1 MKRCITTLIS
11 SLLFAFVL
19 QAQNEVTVHINSGNP
34 RFPFPQFLAYEYGNS
49 HHLENLGTK
58 NPEGVVHAEMEQDIR
73 DAYQIFANEW
83 TYTGDQLNGVKYI
96 RGNIGCPY
104 DCREGDGY
112 SLLAAA
118 IMGDKI
124 SFDGLWMRVHDVAR
138 VKQKRYIDGVV
149 LEANYAYGDYA
160 LKDNAN
166 SATDGD
172 VDIALALYIAWKQW
186 GDYMGVNDISGNPIS
201 YKKEMVDVIRGLVAM
216 STRFPTENPQRS
228 NTGEIGFDGYMKN
241 GDTWNEITGWASQ
254 AANYFVE
261 NGISKYPEFGGP
273 QAQHT
278 DYSAPAY
285 FREFHD
291 LLQSLLSEGET
302 NEWEIEQYRRAEASG
317 DWMVG
322 NWVGQNP
329 KNIFMGETATVSG
342 ANVVALDAG
351 NQGGRFRSAWR
362 TALNYTWHG
371 TPTYTWNPTT
381 HKVENGSNDYELK
394 ASKQLSGYMNS
405 PQDWGNIG
413 CTEYGGG
420 PSVSYKGPSTL
431 NWEVMPNG
439 ISPVSTFTLNWVPGT
454 GMPSAINAQDLDLAG
469 LLYRQCNIEWD
480 VKTGGDGYLTSVPV
494 YFHGWFRLLGM
505 LIATGNHLA
514 PSKMVAQPNMKI
526 YRVVEDSVSCAY
538 TGDQITYHLDYR
550 NYGSVD
556 AQNVTI
562 VEHVPDDFIFVSADR
577 GGVYDAA
584 THTVTWN
591 IGMVPGFKTG
601 ALDVTKGRVS
611 YEAKIGPN
619 ASGRYCTTASISCSN
634 GLGWTSNEYP
644 NAVTPTMQRN
654 CVDVIKRSL
663 LIEKIANRE
672 QVNPENNVVYT
683 INFENSSEAGWLD
696 GGRPRVGIAVS
707 NQVSSNQLKLR
718 FRLYNDAI
726 EPYINYG
733 NYRISYYL
741 FDASYKCLN
750 GDAGC
755 ANGWTWASDCYEGRR
770 TSSDNITLSRED
782 VVEGSDEYGRWNQRL
797 MLKFAPLLVTST
809 GHISNYYGM
818 GSRVHRGGAEP
829 LRVFGRLTPNYKEFD
844 ATDDWSYNANIT
856 DADDGLYFPV
866 SPSWQEIDPATGA
879 SIRKDLNEYIPSIC
893 ETPRYTV
900 PNILVEEFDGYTWRR
915 ILGTGPM
922 AGRDA
927 ENVVIVDTLPKGL
940 TFVAFQGNCPLSS
953 SGATWRTYKL
963 ADGRDVV
970 EWKIPMLRI
979 KQKGSIV
986 YSATAKFP
994 SGATCQ
1000 SDDEDIDNLAWI
1012 YADLNSPI
1020 ADTATVTVTCA
1031 KVPEPIVPT
1040 TLSKTASVETVAVG
1054 DEVTFTLKYEQTHG
1068 AIFNETEKNAS
1079 YWTQTAKGTIS
1090 GGKATLAQPNN
1101 GEEAKLTCKA
1111 SKSKNMFAQFDASLT
1126 QYADVFF
1133 FVRDKITLK
1142 LNPQW
1147 DGINVD
1153 CIDNGTSLGSFSI
1166 AYDNSKPYHFALD
1179 ITDNILRLWFSNVS
1193 VDTSVSAQVT
1203 AEVRTLTPGC
1213 FGFYQTGSG
1222 NNSFSNIHV
1231 HTDYA
1236 YNLKIVDDFPSELEF
1251 VSATDG
1257 GTYTN
1262 GKVVWTKEQGMDNPI
1277 PFGTK
1282 YTVSVTARVNECS
1295 EKIINEGHVELLGH
1309 SNDEI
1314 RAQAVVECGAGCPPK
1329 PTVSSP
1335 VTYCQGATATTLTA
1349 TGTALKWYTSETGG
1363 TAQSSITPSTSAAGT
1378 TTYYVSQ
1385 TENDCES
1392 PRAAINVVV
1401 NPKPST
1407 PTVTAPTAVCEGEA
1421 ITLSAPLMQNATYAW
1436 TGPNGFS
1443 STDRQV
1449 TVTSAA
1455 ALADAGEYSVVVT
1468 SQYDCES
1475 DAGTATVTVN
1485 AVPDAPT
1492 VTTPIQYCQNESVS
1506 AEVTATG
1513 TALKWYTSATG
1524 TTEFTSLVPSTA
1536 TVGSVHYYVSQT
1548 VDGCESER
1556 ADLEVQTLAPPE
1568 TPAIT
1573 TNSPVCVGSKIELS
1587 TSADGT
1593 YTWTGPN
1600 NFTST
1605 DQNPEIASAT
1615 TAAAG
1620 EYTLVVK
1627 VGNCTSEAG
1636 TATVVV
1642 NEIPATPSPSNNGPK
1657 CAGEDITLSV
1667 SAVANATYSWTGPDN
1682 YSKTDQN
1689 PTTTAAGEYS
1699 VTVTV
1704 AGCTSEAG
1712 TTTVVVN
1719 AIPDAPTVTTPVQY
1733 CQNET
1738 VSAEVTAEG
1747 DNLSWYTTADG
1758 NVRYT
1763 SLVPT
1768 TATVGSVHYYV
1779 SQTVNGCESPRAD
1792 LEVKTLEPPTT
1803 PVITSNSPVCV
1814 GNTLTLGTESE
1825 GTYTWSGP
1833 NNFTSTDKNPELAS
1847 VTADA
1852 AGEYSLIV
1860 KVGNCTSEAGT
1871 ATIVVNPIPTVSI
1884 DAVANQC
1891 VANPDVTL
1899 NVTTSP
1905 AGGTGSFNGTG
1916 VSGTVFSPA
1925 TAGAGIHEISYTYE
1939 VNGCSKTE
1947 SINITVQEKPE
1958 VSFSLPTT
1966 ACASGDVIA
1975 LTGNQTSGTFTA
1987 TPSLDLTSGFN
1998 PANAT
2003 VGQEYTITYEYG
2015 DGVCTNSTS
2024 NKITVHDPQKP
2035 VGGDAA
2041 EVYTKVSSGN
2051 VPALTATGTN
2061 MIWYSDEALTNQVGT
2076 GESYTPSETIVL
2088 EGGQGRIG
2096 TYTYYVVSTEEGCTS
2111 EATAVHLEILSCM
2124 VQTPKINSA
2133 SVSVCEGET
2142 DPDKRIINVV
2152 TDAYG
2157 MVVRWYNTAREL
2169 KQESSVVWTFDPEL
2183 SEVGSN
2189 VFFVTAY
2196 DEDQQCESPFISVI
2210 YAIRKL
2216 PTVSF
2221 DLPSEVCLNSEEI
2234 DFEPLKSQTNGVVMS
2249 LWGDQGPETSFLPNK
2264 KGKFNFEYS
2273 YTDAHGCTNSIQ
2285 KEIQVNELPDVT
2297 FNDIP
2302 NQCEYSDLVDLSY
2315 YAGPIGGTFSGSGV
2329 TPQNSFFLFNPAA
2342 VEAGS
2347 TSTITYTY
2355 TDGKNCTNS
2364 AQKTIQ
2370 VIARPSVTF
2379 NDVPSL
2385 CVGGE
2390 KHDLSQY
2397 VTPITGTF
2405 SGEYVDGTDFNPTTK
2420 GSHKVSYTV
2429 ESDGCSTT
2437 VEKTIVVNE
2446 LPVLALEM
2454 NAVACVNTGNVTPQ
2468 LSPANGTFT
2477 IDGEVSTTINTD
2489 NLSVGNHT
2497 LEYVYT
2503 DPTTR
2508 CSNSISKPLEIRK
2521 IEKPTVTNKTV
2532 VIGSTDLT
2540 ITAQGNG
2547 GTFEWT
2553 DQNGT
2558 KTTGAS
2564 ISHSDASYAGEWEY
2578 CVTESDGT
2586 CTSEPACMTFSVIWC
2601 PAQAPHVTVS
2611 GAYVNHNWADVL
2623 YTEIC
2628 ESDEVPTFHVTGIED
2643 GATINWYDGSTG
2655 GYITTDSPEAYQN
2668 NALKGKP
2675 GEYSMSV
2682 SQTTTGENGCTSIP
2696 TSVIVKI
2703 HENPQIA
2710 ITNDD
2715 VHFCD
2720 YDDKVQIEVS
2730 SDSDNGTFTYSGDF
2744 VIDNYFYPANA
2755 TTIGTAIPVTIEFVD
2770 SETRCEATTSADFY
2784 VHHANKLSVVSPIT
2798 QLESDYET
2806 VLTATPDGNNKVTWY
2821 DACETKT
2828 KLTTGTSFST
2838 GLVGEV
2844 SEDFGVTQTDQYGCE
2859 SECATIQVNRIK
2871 CPTPAPT
2878 VVVETNTICATDEV
2892 PTFYVSGEVGATFS
2906 WYENGTLISND
2917 AEFTPTS
2924 IQGNAGTHSWT
2935 VTQTTTGTNGC
2946 EGIAAPAT
2954 LKINPSPEIQITLD
2968 DVICMNEGVKTPKS
2982 NLTGTIFKFA
2992 GEVVTQINPEDYMP
3006 GMYDLT
3012 YSYND
3017 PVTGC
3022 HAVEPSTNCYDE
3034 GCLKKTIEIREIPDV
3049 YVNNITQLVTSNE
3062 FKVSIISG
3070 HGGAYTW
3077 TDEHNTLVGIGAT
3090 IEHQYEKEVGSWTY
3104 CVTETDG
3111 TCSSN
3116 PACLTYSII
3125 NCPVPAPTIIDD
3137 NVIACV
3143 NEQRPEL
3150 LAEGDYEIHWY
3161 KENDLSTI
3169 VAVGSSYT
3177 PNDITSA
3184 GTYKYYV
3191 AQSDGTCEGV
3201 PAVATLNM
3209 HTTPLPQI
3217 TGNMPVCEN
3226 EQLVLTA
3233 DGEVL
3238 WYTDETLSHADAI
3251 APVHFVSYAEAGTYS
3266 LYVTRQSEYC
3276 TSNPITL
3283 SIQVN
3288 DIPDEPVIQFENVCN
3303 GNDVIFTAIG
3313 EDIQWYKNGMPTETE
3328 EATTLIEKTIL
3339 PGVTTVEATQTKN
3352 GCTSPKATAT
3362 AEIYAIPNK
3371 PTPNNVTICEYNQI
3385 EPVSVVVQGNAE
3397 VTWYNDEMLSTVI
3410 ATSTTYKPTEKE
3422 TQTFYVTQ
3430 TVNGCESEPVEV
3442 KFKVNAKP
3450 SDVVFKQSRD
3460 IEECEGTRVTII
3472 AESSNTIFWYE
3483 EGDDNPIFTGRFFTI
3498 PTTEVGEY
3506 TYYATQTD
3514 AAGCVSDKTPK
3525 KVTLIAGPTFALIEK
3540 QDTICEYEN
3549 PGRLVVTRQNEN
3561 ETVTWIDPSG
3571 ETIAGETGDTLDIP
3585 VRLSLKPGSYIFKV
3599 RTTVA
3604 SCSFETRK
3612 ETTLKYV
3619 VQPKPEA
3626 PQLTKTA
3633 FCFDGQPVTLSTKAK
3648 NPIWYSENNS
3658 ILSVF
3663 SPEYATIYSSVGEYS
3678 IKMTQNI
3685 NDCTSDTV
3693 SLPFLISALP
3703 LPTITGANKVC
3714 EGANESYVVTK
3725 SDEDNTIKWQVTGDR
3740 VIYELS
3746 SYGSGFVRSIDWMTE
3761 GFDTI
3766 FVYETNK
3773 YGCRGE
3779 NEYPIEVLSAPDAQF
3794 LAESLGQEGVITFTN
3809 TSEPQILNNK
3819 GIEKEYHV
3827 DYYWD
3832 FGRNTDTARVLQNDE
3847 VFEEKYRYGDYCAR
3861 MTAINEFGCATSVT
3875 NPFFVD
3881 VAHALYVPTA
3891 FAPMSASGEIR
3902 VFKPKGFNCST
3913 FKIWI
3918 YDAWN
3923 NLVYYSEGVDDHG
3936 GPVCEWDGKVDGK
3949 MMQCGT
3955 YRYKIEVTFEDHSE
3969 ENLKITQSVKPIWG
3983 NVVLTR

>member
-11 SLLFAFVL
+11 SLLLAFVL

-34 RFPFPQFLAYEYGNS
+34 RFPFPQFLAYEYGTS
-49 HHLENLGTK
+49 HHLENLGTV

-96 RGNIGCPY
+96 RGNLGCPY

-118 IMGDKI
+118 IMGDKT
-124 SFDGLWMRVHDVAR
+124 SFDGLWMCVHDKSR
-138 VKQKRYIDGVV
+138 VKQYRYIDG
-149 LEANYAYGDYA
+149 AMFQPDYAYGDFSI
-160 LKDNAN
+160 KDNQDA
-166 SATDGD
+166 ATDGD
-172 VDIALALYIAWKQW
+172 VDIALALYVAWMQW
-186 GDYMGVNDISGNPIS
+186 GDYMGINDARGNPIS
-201 YKKEMVDVIRGLVAM
+201 YKKELMDVLKGFIHLQ
-216 STRFPTENPQRS
+216 TRFPNDGEPRRYLS
-228 NTGEIGFDGYMKN
+228 GEIGLDGYLKN
-241 GDTWNEITGWASQ
+241 GNTWSEAT
-254 AANYFVE
+254 NYVTQ
-261 NGISKYPEFGGP
+261 NPMTVDGVSMRPEFAGP
-273 QAQHT
+273 CNVHT
-278 DYSAPAY
+278 DYLAPAY
-285 FREFHD
+285 FHEFYE
-291 LLQSLLSEGET
+291 LLEKENPNDVSEFEK
-302 NEWEIEQYRRAEASG
+302 NQFKRCAASC

-322 NWVGQNP
+322 NWISQNA
-329 KNIFMGETATVSG
+329 KNIFVGEEATVNGTSIT
-342 ANVVALDAG
+342 LHAG
-351 NQGGRFRSAWR
+351 NQGGRFRSVWR
-362 TALNYTWHG
+362 TALNYVWHG
-371 TPTYTWNPTT
+371 NPTYTWNPST
-381 HKVENGSNDYELK
+381 HTVSETSNTYEHDG
-394 ASKQLSGYMNS
+394 AVRYSNFMND
-405 PQDWGNIG
+405 PQGWDNAN
-413 CTEYGGG
+413 CTKFGGG
-420 PSVSYKGPSTL
+420 PKVTYKGPGTL
-431 NWEVMPNG
+431 HWDIEPDGGFPSSEFIFNWIAG
-439 ISPVSTFTLNWVPGT
+439 CGT
-454 GMPSAINAQDLDLAG
+454 MSAISAEDLELLG
-469 LLYRQCNIEWD
+469 VLYRTCNIEWD
-480 VKTGGDGYLTSVPV
+480 ITTGGDGYLTSVPH

-505 LIATGNHLA
+505 LTATGNHIA
-514 PSKMVAQPNMKI
+514 PGKMIAQPNMKI
-526 YRVVEDSVSCAY
+526 YRAIQDSLSFAY
-538 TGDQITYHLDYR
+538 TGDSFTYLLDYR

-556 AQNVTI
+556 AENVQI
-562 VEHVPDDFIFVSADR
+562 VEHVPDDFIFVSAER

-591 IGMVPGFKTG
+591 IGTVPGFKTG
-601 ALDVTKGRVS
+601 SLDVTKGQVRYTV
-611 YEAKIGPN
+611 KVGPK
-619 ASGRYCTTASISCSN
+619 AAGRYCTTAEISCSN

-644 NAVTPTMQRN
+644 NYVTATMQRN
-654 CVDVIKRSL
+654 CVDVIMRSL
-663 LIEKIANRE
+663 IIEKEANLE
-672 QVNPENNVVYT
+672 ETNPNGLVTYT
-683 INFENSSEAGWLD
+683 INFENSSKAGWLD
-696 GGRPRVGIAVS
+696 GGRPRVNIAFS
-707 NQVSSNQLKLR
+707 NTLDGSQNWLR

-741 FDASYKCLN
+741 YDASLKCLS
-750 GDAGC
+750 GEPGCSAG
-755 ANGWTWASDCYEGRR
+755 WAWYTAVYEGKR
-770 TSSDNITLSRED
+770 TSSDKVSVSHET
-782 VVEGSDEYGRWNQRL
+782 VVEGSDDFGKWNQR
-797 MLKFAPLLVTST
+797 MIIQFAPLLVTIT
-809 GHISNYYGM
+809 GHLSNYYGM
-818 GSRVHRGGAEP
+818 GSRIHRGGTEP
-829 LRVFGRLTPNYKEFD
+829 LRLFGYLYPSDWSTPNYR
-844 ATDDWSYNANIT
+844 DDWSWNSNAT
-856 DADDGLYFPV
+856 GAEDGAYFPV
-866 SPSWQEIDPATGA
+866 TPSWQRIDKVTGK
-879 SIRKDLNEYIPSIC
+879 SIETPVNEYIPSVCDVPPHTI
-893 ETPRYTV
+893 
-900 PNILVEEFDGYTWRR
+900 PNILVEEYDGYVWRR

-922 AGRDA
+922 AGRDMY
-927 ENVVIVDTLPKGL
+927 NVVVRDTLPKGL
-940 TFVAFQGNCPLSS
+940 TFVEFKSSCPLASF
-953 SGATWRTYKL
+953 GATMTTTRTS
-963 ADGRDVV
+963 DGRDVIV
-970 EWKIPMLRI
+970 WSIPTMQI
-979 KQKGSIV
+979 KQKGTIKYTAV
-986 YSATAKFP
+986 AKFP
-994 SGATCQ
+994 SGKSCETA
-1000 SDDEDIDNLAWI
+1000 DEVIDNVAWI
-1012 YADLNSPI
+1012 YADMNSPVG
-1020 ADTATVTVTCA
+1020 DTASITVTCA

-1040 TLSKTASVETVAVG
+1040 TLKKTPNVETVAVG
-1054 DEVTFTLKYEQTHG
+1054 DEVTYTLEYEQTHG
-1068 AIFNETEKNAS
+1068 YVTDNAAQSASNWTVSNGSVSNGTATVNANVTSDLRFNLSNSKNI
-1079 YWTQTAKGTIS
+1079 YVEMDCN
-1090 GGKATLAQPNN
+1090 LAQYASVYAYVRNNVQLYMKVDNGLLLNCYNN
-1101 GEEAKLTCKA
+1101 GSQMLQNDAKILGITGTFHIAIEA
-1111 SKSKNMFAQFDASLT
+1111 
-1126 QYADVFF
+1126 
-1133 FVRDKITLK
+1133 R
-1142 LNPQW
+1142 
-1147 DGINVD
+1147 
-1153 CIDNGTSLGSFSI
+1153 
-1166 AYDNSKPYHFALD
+1166 DNSLLVWVGS
-1179 ITDNILRLWFSNVS
+1179 TS
-1193 VDTSVSAQVT
+1193 VDTSASPTQT
-1203 AEVRTLTPGC
+1203 FNNISTSQGY
-1213 FGFYQTGSG
+1213 FGLLNKNDWGSH
-1222 NNSFSNIHV
+1222 SFSKIHV
-1231 HTDYA
+1231 HTDNA
-1236 YNLKIVDDFPSELEF
+1236 YNLSIVDDLPSDLTY
-1251 VSATDG
+1251 VSSSNSGVQSGD
-1257 GTYTN
+1257 
-1262 GKVVWTKEQGMDNPI
+1262 KVTWTFEQGTNNPI
-1277 PFGTK
+1277 PYGKK
-1282 YTVSVTARVNECS
+1282 YTVTVTARVNSCNQ
-1295 EKIINEGHVELLGH
+1295 KIINEAHVNLLGH
-1309 SNDEI
+1309 AENEI
-1314 RAQAVVECGAGCPPK
+1314 RAQAIVECGAGCPPK
-1329 PTVSSP
+1329 PTVTSP
-1335 VTYCQGATATTLTA
+1335 VTYCQGATATALTA

-1363 TAQSSITPSTSAAGT
+1363 TAQTSITPSTSAAGT

-1407 PTVTAPTAVCEGEA
+1407 PIVTAPTAVCVGEE

-1506 AEVTATG
+1506 DEVTATG

-1524 TTEFTSLVPSTA
+1524 TTEFTNLVPSTA

-1556 ADLEVQTLAPPE
+1556 ADLEVQTLEPPT
-1568 TPAIT
+1568 TPVIT
-1573 TNSPVCVGSKIELS
+1573 TNSPVCAGDKITLGTDAE
-1587 TSADGT
+1587 GT
-1593 YTWTGPN
+1593 YAWTGPN

-1605 DQNPEIASAT
+1605 DKNPEIASSV
-1615 TAAAG
+1615 AASAG
-1620 EYTLVVK
+1620 EYSLIVT
-1627 VGNCTSEAG
+1627 VGNCSSEAG

-1657 CAGEDITLSV
+1657 CEGEDITLSV

-1682 YSKTDQN
+1682 YAKTDQN

-1833 NNFTSTDKNPELAS
+1833 NNFTSTDKNPEIAS

-1860 KVGNCTSEAGT
+1860 KVGNCTSEAGK

-1891 VANPDVTL
+1891 VDNQNVTL

-1905 AGGTGSFNGTG
+1905 AGGTGSFSGTG

-1958 VSFSLPTT
+1958 VSFTLPTT

-1975 LTGNQTSGTFTA
+1975 LTGNQTGGTFTA
-1987 TPSLDLTSGFN
+1987 TPNLDLTSGFN

-2003 VGQEYTITYEYG
+2003 VGQEYTITYEYN

-2035 VGGDAA
+2035 VGSDAA
-2041 EVYTKVSSGN
+2041 EVYTKVSAGHI
-2051 VPALTATGTN
+2051 PTLTATGTN
-2061 MIWYSDEALTNQVGT
+2061 MIWYSDEALTNQVET
-2076 GESYTPSETIVL
+2076 GESYTPSEAVVL
-2088 EGGQGRIG
+2088 EDGQGKIG
-2096 TYTYYVVSTEEGCTS
+2096 TYTYYVVSTDAGCTS

-2124 VQTPKINSA
+2124 VTTPTISSA
-2133 SVSVCEGET
+2133 AVNVCEGET
-2142 DPDKRIINVV
+2142 DNNKRIINVV
-2152 TDAYG
+2152 TEANG
-2157 MVVRWYNTAREL
+2157 KVRWYNSAREL
-2169 KQESSVVWTFDPEL
+2169 QQESATEWTFDPQL
-2183 SEVGSN
+2183 TEVGN
-2189 VFFVTAY
+2189 TVFFVTAF
-2196 DEDQQCESPFISVI
+2196 DEDQNCESPFVSVI
-2210 YAIRKL
+2210 YSIRKL

-2221 DLPSEVCLNSEEI
+2221 DLPAEVCLNSEEI
-2234 DFEPLKSQTNGVVMS
+2234 DFEPLKSQTDGVVMS
-2249 LWGDQGPETSFLPNK
+2249 LWGDQGPETSFLPDRSGTYK
-2264 KGKFNFEYS
+2264 FEYS
-2273 YTDAHGCTNSIQ
+2273 YTDARGCTNSIQ
-2285 KEIQVNELPDVT
+2285 KEIQVNELPEVT

-2302 NQCEYSDLVDLSY
+2302 DQCEYNDPVDLSY

-2329 TPQNSFFLFNPAA
+2329 TTQNSFFLFNPAA
-2342 VEAGS
+2342 ITAGTS
-2347 TSTITYTY
+2347 STITYTY

-2364 AQKTIQ
+2364 ATYDIKVNAKPEIHFLEISESCVGSPQFDLTQ
-2370 VIARPSVTF
+2370 YVQETTGSFSGDHVSGTNFNPEAVGDFNVTYTVTENGCENSVTKVATVHK
-2379 NDVPSL
+2379 NPV
-2385 CVGGE
+2385 
-2390 KHDLSQY
+2390 
-2397 VTPITGTF
+2397 VTIMT
-2405 SGEYVDGTDFNPTTK
+2405 NP
-2420 GSHKVSYTV
+2420 V
-2429 ESDGCSTT
+2429 E
-2437 VEKTIVVNE
+2437 
-2446 LPVLALEM
+2446 
-2454 NAVACVNTGNVTPQ
+2454 CVNTGEKTPV
-2468 LSPANGTFT
+2468 LSPVGGTLF
-2477 IDGEVSTTINTD
+2477 IDNIPKEATTINTD
-2489 NLSVGNHT
+2489 TLSIGNHT
-2497 LEYVYT
+2497 LFYAYFDEHNCPGQATETIEV
-2503 DPTTR
+2503 
-2508 CSNSISKPLEIRK
+2508 RK
-2521 IEKPTVTNKTV
+2521 IEKPIVANKTV

-2540 ITAQGNG
+2540 ITAIGNG
-2547 GTFEWT
+2547 GTLEWT

-2558 KTTGAS
+2558 KTAGAS
-2564 ISHSDASYAGEWEY
+2564 ISHSDASSAGEWNY
-2578 CVTESDGT
+2578 CVTENDGT
-2586 CTSEPACMTFSVIWC
+2586 CTSEPACMTFTVIWC
-2601 PAQAPHVTVS
+2601 PAQAPQVTVT

-2628 ESDEVPTFHVTGIED
+2628 ASDEVPTFHVNGIEE
-2643 GATINWYDGSTG
+2643 GATINWYDGYTG
-2655 GYITTDSPEAYQN
+2655 SYVSPATPQAYQN
-2668 NALKGKP
+2668 NAIKGKP
-2675 GEYSMSV
+2675 GTYSMSV

-2696 TSVIVKI
+2696 TSVIVEI
-2703 HENPQIA
+2703 HDNPQIS

-2744 VIDNYFYPANA
+2744 VVDNYFYPANA

-2770 SETRCEATTSADFY
+2770 SETRCEATASADFY
-2784 VHHANKLSVVSPIT
+2784 VHHADKLPVTSPIT

-2806 VLTATPDGNNKVTWY
+2806 VLTATPDGNNTVTWY

-2828 KLTTGTSFST
+2828 KLMTGTSFST

-2946 EGIAAPAT
+2946 EGVAAPVT

-2968 DVICMNEGVKTPKS
+2968 DVICMNEGIKTPKS
-2982 NLTGTIFKFA
+2982 NLTGTIFQFA
-2992 GEVVTQINPEDYMP
+2992 DEVITQINPEDYLA
-3006 GMYDLT
+3006 GTYDLI

-3017 PVTGC
+3017 PITGC
-3022 HAVEPSTNCYDE
+3022 HAVEPSANCYDE
-3034 GCLKKTIEIREIPDV
+3034 SCLKKTIEIREIPDV

-3077 TDEHNTLVGIGAT
+3077 TDEHNTLIGIGAT
-3090 IEHQYEKEVGSWTY
+3090 IDHQYEKEVGSWTY
-3104 CVTETDG
+3104 CVTENDG

-3125 NCPVPAPTIIDD
+3125 NCPVPAPTIIVD
-3137 NVIACV
+3137 NLNGCT
-3143 NEQRPEL
+3143 NENAPEF

-3169 VAVGSSYT
+3169 VAVGGSYT

-3209 HTTPLPQI
+3209 YTTPLPNI

-3238 WYTDETLSHADAI
+3238 WYTDETLKHADAI
-3251 APVHFVSYAEAGTYS
+3251 APVHFVSYAEAGNYN

-3276 TSNPITL
+3276 TSNPVTI
-3283 SIQVN
+3283 SIQIKE
-3288 DIPDEPVIQFENVCN
+3288 IPDEPTIQVENVCN
-3303 GNDVIFTAIG
+3303 GNDVIFNAIG
-3313 EDIQWYKNGMPTETE
+3313 EDIQWYKNGILTETE
-3328 EATTLIEKTIL
+3328 NANTLIEKTIL
-3339 PGVTTVEATQTKN
+3339 PGEITVEATQTKD
-3352 GCTSPKATAT
+3352 GCVSPRANAT

-3371 PTPNNVTICEYNQI
+3371 PTANNVTICEYNEI
-3385 EPVSVVVQGNAE
+3385 EPVSVNVQANAE
-3397 VTWYNDEMLSTVI
+3397 ATWYSDESLSAI
-3410 ATSTTYKPTEKE
+3410 LSSNNTSYKPNNKE
-3422 TQTFYVTQ
+3422 TTTFFVTQ
-3430 TVNGCESEPVEV
+3430 TINGCESEPVAV
-3442 KFKVNAKP
+3442 KFKVNEKP
-3450 SDVVFKQSRD
+3450 GDVVFKQTRD
-3460 IEECEGTRVTII
+3460 IEECEGTRVSII
-3472 AESSNTIFWYE
+3472 AESSNIIFWYE
-3483 EGDDNPIFTGRFFTI
+3483 AGDDNPIFTGKTFTI

-3514 AAGCVSDKTPK
+3514 AAGCVSDMTPK
-3525 KVTLIAGPTFALIEK
+3525 KVTLVAGPTFALIEK

-3549 PGRLVVTRQNEN
+3549 PGRLIVTRQNEN
-3561 ETVTWIDPSG
+3561 EIITWITPSG

-3585 VRLSLKPGSYIFKV
+3585 ASLKLKPGTHTFKA

-3604 SCSFETRK
+3604 TCNIETRK
-3612 ETTLKYV
+3612 ETALKYV
-3619 VQPKPEA
+3619 IHPKPA
-3626 PQLTKTA
+3626 DPKLTKTA
-3633 FCFDGQPVTLSTKAK
+3633 FCFDGQPVTLSTNAQQ
-3648 NPIWYSENNS
+3648 PIWYTEDNS
-3658 ILSVF
+3658 ILSVY
-3663 SPEYATIYSSVGEYS
+3663 SPEYATIYSAVGDYSV
-3678 IKMTQNI
+3678 KMTQTI
-3685 NDCTSDTV
+3685 NECTSDTV
-3693 SLPFLISALP
+3693 TLPFLISALP
-3703 LPTITGANKVC
+3703 TPKITGANKVC

-3725 SDEDNTIKWQVTGDR
+3725 SNEGNTAKWFVTGNR

-3746 SYGSGFVRSIDWMTE
+3746 SYSSGFVRSIDWTTE

-3773 YGCRGE
+3773 YGCQGE
-3779 NEYPIEVLSAPDAQF
+3779 NEYPIEVLSVPDAQF

-3809 TSEPQILNNK
+3809 TSEPQILANK
-3819 GIEKEYHV
+3819 GVEKEYHV

-3832 FGRNTDTARVLQNDE
+3832 FGRNTDTATVLQNAE
-3847 VFEEKYRYGDYCAR
+3847 VFEEKYRYGDYMAR
-3861 MTAINEFGCATSVT
+3861 MTAINEFGCANSVT

-3881 VAHALYVPTA
+3881 VAHGLYIPNA
-3891 FAPMSASGEIR
+3891 FAPMSVSGEIR

-3936 GPVCEWDGKVDGK
+3936 GPICEWDGKVNGK

-3969 ENLKITQSVKPIWG
+3969 DNMKITQSVKPIWG
-3983 NVVLTR
+3983 NVILTR

>member
-11 SLLFAFVL
+11 SLLLAFVL

-34 RFPFPQFLAYEYGNS
+34 RFPFPQFLAYEYGTS
-49 HHLENLGTK
+49 HHLENLGTV

-96 RGNIGCPY
+96 RGNLGCPY

-118 IMGDKI
+118 IMGDKT
-124 SFDGLWMRVHDVAR
+124 SFDGLWMCVHDKSR
-138 VKQKRYIDGVV
+138 VKQYRYIDG
-149 LEANYAYGDYA
+149 AMFQPNYAYGDYSI
-160 LKDNAN
+160 KDNQDA
-166 SATDGD
+166 ATDGD
-172 VDIALALYIAWKQW
+172 VDIALALYVAWMQW
-186 GDYMGVNDISGNPIS
+186 GDYMGINDARGNPIS
-201 YKKEMVDVIRGLVAM
+201 YKKELMDVLKGFIHLQ
-216 STRFPTENPQRS
+216 TRFPNDGEPRRYLS
-228 NTGEIGFDGYMKN
+228 GEIGLDGYLKN
-241 GDTWNEITGWASQ
+241 GNTWAEATNYVSQ
-254 AANYFVE
+254 NPMTVD
-261 NGISKYPEFGGP
+261 GVRMTPEFAGP
-273 QAQHT
+273 CNVHT
-278 DYSAPAY
+278 DYLAPAY
-285 FREFHD
+285 FHEFYE
-291 LLQSLLSEGET
+291 LLEKENPSDVSEFEK
-302 NEWEIEQYRRAEASG
+302 NQFKRCAASC

-322 NWVGQNP
+322 NWISQNA
-329 KNIFMGETATVSG
+329 KNIFVGEEATVNGTS
-342 ANVVALDAG
+342 VTMHAG
-351 NQGGRFRSAWR
+351 NQGGRFRSVWR
-362 TALNYTWHG
+362 TALNYVWHG
-371 TPTYTWNPTT
+371 NPTYTWNPST
-381 HKVENGSNDYELK
+381 HTVSETSNTYEHDG
-394 ASKQLSGYMNS
+394 AVRYSNFMND
-405 PQDWGNIG
+405 PQGWDHAN
-413 CTEYGGG
+413 CTKFGGG
-420 PSVSYKGPSTL
+420 PKVTYKGPATL
-431 NWEVMPNG
+431 HWDIEPDGSFPSSEFIFNWIAG
-439 ISPVSTFTLNWVPGT
+439 CGT
-454 GMPSAINAQDLDLAG
+454 MSAISAEDLELLG
-469 LLYRQCNIEWD
+469 VLYRTCNIEWD
-480 VKTGGDGYLTSVPV
+480 ITTGGDGYLSSVPH

-505 LIATGNHLA
+505 LTATGNHIA
-514 PSKMVAQPNMKI
+514 PAKMIAQPNMKI
-526 YRVVEDSVSCAY
+526 YRALKDSLSFAY
-538 TGDQITYHLDYR
+538 TGDTFTYLLDYR

-562 VEHVPDDFIFVSADR
+562 VEHVPDDFIFVSAER

-591 IGMVPGFKTG
+591 IGTVPGFKTG
-601 ALDVTKGRVS
+601 SLDVTKGQVS
-611 YEAKIGPN
+611 YVAKVGPK
-619 ASGRYCTTASISCSN
+619 AFGRYCTTAEISCSN

-644 NAVTPTMQRN
+644 NYVTATMQRN

-663 LIEKIANRE
+663 IIDKEANLE
-672 QVNPENNVVYT
+672 ETNPNQLVTYT

-696 GGRPRVGIAVS
+696 GGRPRVNIAFS
-707 NQVSSNQLKLR
+707 NGGLATQQEWLR

-733 NYRISYYL
+733 NYRVSYYMY
-741 FDASYKCLN
+741 DAARKSL
-750 GDAGC
+750 GDP
-755 ANGWTWASDCYEGRR
+755 GWGWYTAIYEGKR
-770 TSSDNITLSRED
+770 SSADAISVSHET
-782 VVEGSDEYGRWNQRL
+782 VVEGEDAYGKWNQRMIL
-797 MLKFAPLLVTST
+797 QFAPLLVTTT
-809 GHISNYYGM
+809 GHLSNYYGM
-818 GSRVHRGGAEP
+818 GSRIHRGGTEP
-829 LRVFGRLTPNYKEFD
+829 LRVAGYIHPNPWVNTDFS
-844 ATDDWSYNANIT
+844 DDWSW
-856 DADDGLYFPV
+856 DAAAEGAEDGAYYPV
-866 SPSWQEIDPATGA
+866 TPSWQRINQTTGQ
-879 SIRKDLNEYIPSIC
+879 SIETPVNEYIPSVC
-893 ETPRYTV
+893 DVPTHTV
-900 PNILVEEFDGYTWRR
+900 SNILVEEYDGYVWRR

-922 AGRDA
+922 AGRDMY
-927 ENVVIVDTLPKGL
+927 NVVVRDTLPKGL
-940 TFVAFQGNCPLSS
+940 TFVEFKNSCPLESF
-953 SGATWRTYKL
+953 GATMTTSRTS
-963 ADGRDVV
+963 DGRDIII
-970 EWKIPMLRI
+970 WRIPTMQI
-979 KQKGSIV
+979 KQKGTIK
-986 YSATAKFP
+986 YTALANFP
-994 SGATCQ
+994 SGRSCET
-1000 SDDEDIDNLAWI
+1000 SDEVIDNVAWI
-1012 YADLNSPI
+1012 YADMNSPVG
-1020 ADTATVTVTCA
+1020 DTASITVTCA

-1040 TLSKTASVETVAVG
+1040 TLTKTPSVDIVSVG
-1054 DEVTFTLKYEQTHG
+1054 DEITYTLEYEQTHG
-1068 AIFNETEKNAS
+1068 FVTNNAGQNAS
-1079 YWTQTAKGTIS
+1079 DWTVS
-1090 GGKATLAQPNN
+1090 GGSVSN
-1101 GEEAKLTCKA
+1101 GTVSVNANSNSNVKYNY
-1111 SKSKNMFAQFDASLT
+1111 SYSKNIFVEADCQFAQYAETYWYFRDNVRLYLKVDYGVLKVECYNGNTRIKAADLVASSGNLHLAV
-1126 QYADVFF
+1126 QV
-1133 FVRDKITLK
+1133 
-1142 LNPQW
+1142 Q
-1147 DGINVD
+1147 
-1153 CIDNGTSLGSFSI
+1153 GS
-1166 AYDNSKPYHFALD
+1166 
-1179 ITDNILRLWFSNVS
+1179 ILRMWASETAS
-1193 VDTSVSAQVT
+1193 VDTSETAAFT
-1203 AEVRTLTPGC
+1203 AENISTTAGY
-1213 FGFYQTGSG
+1213 FGFINNAHG
-1222 NNSFSNIHV
+1222 NHKYSKIHV
-1231 HTDYA
+1231 HTDNA
-1236 YNLKIVDDFPSELEF
+1236 YNLSIVDELPSDLTY
-1251 VSATDG
+1251 VSSSNSGVKSGDNVT
-1257 GTYTN
+1257 
-1262 GKVVWTKEQGMDNPI
+1262 WTFEQGINNPI
-1277 PFGTK
+1277 PFGKK
-1282 YTVSVTARVNECS
+1282 YTVTVKATVNACNQ
-1295 EKIINEGHVELLGH
+1295 KIINTAHVNLLGH
-1309 SNDEI
+1309 DENEI
-1314 RAQAVVECGAGCPPK
+1314 RAQATVECGAGCPPK

-1335 VTYCQGATATTLTA
+1335 VTYCQGATATALTA

-1363 TAQSSITPSTSAAGT
+1363 TAQNSITPSTSAAGT

-1421 ITLSAPLMQNATYAW
+1421 ITLSAPLMQNATYKW
-1436 TGPNGFS
+1436 TGPNSFT
-1443 STDRQV
+1443 STDREV
-1449 TVTSAA
+1449 TVTSSATTSH
-1455 ALADAGEYSVVVT
+1455 AGEYSVVVT
-1468 SQYDCES
+1468 SQYSCES
-1475 DAGTATVTVN
+1475 DAGTATIAVN

-1492 VTTPIQYCQNESVS
+1492 VTSPIQYCKGETVS
-1506 AEVTATG
+1506 DEVTATG
-1513 TALKWYTSATG
+1513 TSLKWYTSATG
-1524 TTEFTSLVPSTA
+1524 TTEFSSLVPSTS
-1536 TVGSVHYYVSQT
+1536 TVGSVHYYVSQS

-1689 PTTTAAGEYS
+1689 PTTTVAGEYS

-1758 NVRYT
+1758 NVKYS

-1792 LEVKTLEPPTT
+1792 LEVKTLEPPTK
-1803 PVITSNSPVCV
+1803 PVITSNSPICV
-1814 GNTLTLGTESE
+1814 GEALTLGTESE

-1833 NNFTSTDKNPELAS
+1833 NSFTSTDKNPEIAS

-1852 AGEYSLIV
+1852 AGEYSLVV

-1871 ATIVVNPIPTVSI
+1871 ATVVVNAIPSVNI

-1891 VANPDVTL
+1891 VDGNDVTL
-1899 NVTTSP
+1899 TVTATP
-1905 AGGTGSFNGTG
+1905 AGGTGSFSGTG
-1916 VSGTVFSPA
+1916 VSGSTFSPA
-1925 TAGAGIHEISYTYE
+1925 TAGAGMHEISYTYK
-1939 VNGCSKTE
+1939 VSGCSKTE
-1947 SINITVQEKPE
+1947 SINITVQDKPT
-1958 VSFSLPTT
+1958 VSFDLPTT

-1975 LTGNQTSGTFTA
+1975 LTGNQTGGTFTA

-2003 VGQEYTITYEYG
+2003 VGQEYAITYEYS
-2015 DGVCTNSTS
+2015 DGVCSNSTS
-2024 NKITVHDPQKP
+2024 KNITVYNPQKP
-2035 VGGDAA
+2035 VGTDVAI
-2041 EVYTKVSSGN
+2041 VYTKVTTGN
-2051 VPALTATGTN
+2051 VPALTATGVN
-2061 MIWYSDEALTNQVGT
+2061 QIWYSDAQLTNRVGE
-2076 GESYTPSETIVL
+2076 GNSYTPEGSVVL
-2088 EGGQGRIG
+2088 DGGQGKIG
-2096 TYTYYVVSTEEGCTS
+2096 TYTYYVVSTEEGCVS
-2111 EATAVHLEILSCM
+2111 EATEVKLDISSCAVEAPTKSA
-2124 VQTPKINSA
+2124 A
-2133 SVSVCEGET
+2133 SVDVCYGET
-2142 DPDKRIINVV
+2142 DVDKRTINVITSAV
-2152 TDAYG
+2152 G
-2157 MVVRWYNTAREL
+2157 NVRWYDAQGNKLQDLPDLTYLPSE
-2169 KQESSVVWTFDPEL
+2169 T
-2183 SEVGSN
+2183 EVGHTTFYVAAFDAEQN
-2189 VFFVTAY
+2189 
-2196 DEDQQCESPFISVI
+2196 CESPRTSILYNI
-2210 YAIRKL
+2210 TKL
-2216 PTVSF
+2216 PTVTF
-2221 DLPSEVCLNSEEI
+2221 DLPEEVCEGSAEI
-2234 DFEPLKSQTNGVVMS
+2234 DFAPLKSQADGVVIS

-2264 KGKFNFEYS
+2264 KGKFKFEYS
-2273 YTDAHGCTNSIQ
+2273 YTDAHGCTNSVQ

-2297 FNDIP
+2297 FNDVP

-2329 TPQNSFFLFNPAA
+2329 TTQNSFFLFNPAA

-2397 VTPITGTF
+2397 VTPTTGTF
-2405 SGEYVDGTDFNPTTK
+2405 SGEYVDGTEFNPTTK

-2601 PAQAPHVTVS
+2601 PAQAPLVTVS
-2611 GAYVNHNWADVL
+2611 GVYVNHNWADVL

-2703 HENPQIA
+2703 YENPQIA

-2744 VIDNYFYPANA
+2744 VEDNYFYPANA
-2755 TTIGTAIPVTIEFVD
+2755 TTIGMAISVTVNYVD
-2770 SETRCEATTSADFY
+2770 SETRCEATTSADFF
-2784 VHHANKLSVVSPIT
+2784 VHHANKLDVVSPIT

-2806 VLTATPDGNNKVTWY
+2806 VLTATPDGANKVTWY

-2828 KLTTGTSFST
+2828 KLKEGTSFST

-2844 SEDFGVTQTDQYGCE
+2844 SEDFGVTQTDPYGCE

-2878 VVVETNTICATDEV
+2878 VTVETNTICATDEV
-2892 PTFYVSGEVGATFS
+2892 PTFYVSGETDATFS

-2924 IQGNAGTHSWT
+2924 IQCTAGSYSWT

-2946 EGIAAPAT
+2946 EGVAAPAT
-2954 LKINPSPEIQITLD
+2954 LKINPSPEIAVTID
-2968 DVICMNEGVKTPKS
+2968 DVLCMNEGIKTPKS
-2982 NLTGTIFKFA
+2982 NLQGTIFKFA
-2992 GEVVTQINPEDYMP
+2992 GEVVTQINPEEYLA
-3006 GMYDLT
+3006 GTYDLT

-3022 HAVEPSTNCYDE
+3022 HAVEPATNCYDE
-3034 GCLKKTIEIREIPDV
+3034 SCLKKTIEIREIPDV

-3077 TDEHNTLVGIGAT
+3077 TDEHNTIVGVGAT

-3104 CVTETDG
+3104 CVTESDG
-3111 TCSSN
+3111 ICSSN

-3125 NCPVPAPTIIDD
+3125 NCPVPAPTIVED
-3137 NVIACV
+3137 NINGCT
-3143 NEQRPEL
+3143 NEDAPEF

-3161 KENDLSTI
+3161 KADDLSTI
-3169 VAVGSSYT
+3169 VSVGNSYT

-3184 GTYKYYV
+3184 GIYTYYV
-3191 AQSDGTCEGV
+3191 TQSDGTCEGV

-3209 HTTPLPQI
+3209 FTTPLPKI

-3226 EQLVLTA
+3226 EQLILTA

-3238 WYTDETLSHADAI
+3238 WYTDETLKHADAI
-3251 APVHFVSYAEAGTYS
+3251 APVHFVSYAEAGTYN
-3266 LYVTRQSEYC
+3266 LYVTRQSEFC
-3276 TSNPITL
+3276 TSNPVSLT
-3283 SIQVN
+3283 IQIN
-3288 DIPDEPVIQFENVCN
+3288 AIPDEPTIQYENVCN
-3303 GNDVIFTAIG
+3303 GNDVIFTATG
-3313 EDIQWYKNGMPTETE
+3313 EDILWYKNGMVTETE
-3328 EATTLIEKTIL
+3328 DPSTLIEKTIL
-3339 PGVTTVEATQTKN
+3339 PGTITVEATQTIN
-3352 GCTSPKATAT
+3352 GCTSPRASAT

-3371 PTPNNVTICEYNQI
+3371 PTPNNVTICDYNEI
-3385 EPVSVVVQGNAE
+3385 EPVSVSVQANAE
-3397 VTWYNDEMLSTVI
+3397 ATWYSDESLTAI
-3410 ATSTTYKPTEKE
+3410 LATSTSYKPSNKE
-3422 TQTFYVTQ
+3422 TKTFYVTQ
-3430 TVNGCESEPVEV
+3430 TINGCESEPVEV
-3442 KFKVNAKP
+3442 TLKVNAKP
-3450 SDVVFKQSRD
+3450 GDVVFKQTRD
-3460 IEECEGTRVTII
+3460 IEECEGTRVTIT
-3472 AESSNTIFWYE
+3472 AESSNVIFWYE
-3483 EGDDNPIFTGRFFTI
+3483 AGDDNPIFTGRTFTV

-3514 AAGCVSDKTPK
+3514 AAGCVSDMTPK
-3525 KVTLIAGPTFALIEK
+3525 KVKLIAGPTFALIEK
-3540 QDTICEYEN
+3540 QDTICEYDN
-3549 PGRLVVTRQNEN
+3549 PGRLIVSRQKEN
-3561 ETVTWIDPSG
+3561 ETVTWITPTG
-3571 ETIAGETGDTLDIP
+3571 ETIPGENSDTLDIP
-3585 VRLSLKPGSYIFKV
+3585 ASLKLKPGIHTFKA

-3604 SCSFETRK
+3604 TCSFETRK
-3612 ETTLKYV
+3612 ETALRYV
-3619 VQPKPEA
+3619 IHPKPA
-3626 PQLTKTA
+3626 DPKLTKTA
-3633 FCFDGQPVTLSTKAK
+3633 FCYDGQPVTLSTNAQ
-3648 NPIWYSENNS
+3648 NPMWYSENYS
-3658 ILSVF
+3658 ILSAYA
-3663 SPEYATIYSSVGEYS
+3663 PEYATIYSEVGDYT
-3678 IKMTQNI
+3678 IKMTQTI
-3685 NDCTSDTV
+3685 NECTSDTV
-3693 SLPFLISALP
+3693 SIPFLISALP
-3703 LPTITGANKVC
+3703 TPTITGADKVC

-3725 SDEDNTIKWQVTGDR
+3725 SDESNTMKWFVTGNR

-3746 SYGSGFVRSIDWMTE
+3746 SYSSGFVRSIDWTTE
-3761 GFDTI
+3761 GLDTI

-3773 YGCRGE
+3773 YGCLGE
-3779 NEYPIEVLSAPDAQF
+3779 NEYPIEILSVPDAQF
-3794 LAESLGQEGVITFTN
+3794 TAESLGQEGVITFTN
-3809 TSEPQILNNK
+3809 TSDPQILNSK
-3819 GIEKEYHV
+3819 GVEKEYQV

-3832 FGRNTDTARVLQNDE
+3832 FGRNTDTATVLQNAK
-3847 VFEEKYRYGDYCAR
+3847 VFEEKYRYGDYSAK
-3861 MTAINEFGCATSVT
+3861 MTAINEFGCANSVT

-3881 VAHALYVPTA
+3881 VSHALYVPTA
-3891 FAPMSASGEIR
+3891 FAPMSVSGEIR

-3923 NLVYYSEGVDDHG
+3923 NLVYYSEGVDEHG
-3936 GPVCEWDGKVDGK
+3936 GPICEWDGKVDGK
-3949 MMQCGT
+3949 IMQCGT

-3969 ENLKITQSVKPIWG
+3969 DNLKITQSVKPIWG
-3983 NVVLTR
+3983 NVILTR

>member
-11 SLLFAFVL
+11 ALLLALVL

-34 RFPFPQFLAYEYGNS
+34 RFPFPQFLAYEYGTS
-49 HHLENLGTK
+49 HHLDNLGTV

-96 RGNIGCPY
+96 RGNLGCPY

-118 IMGDKI
+118 IMGDKT
-124 SFDGLWMRVHDVAR
+124 SFDGLWMCVHDKSR
-138 VKQKRYIDGVV
+138 VKQYRYIDGTMFQPD
-149 LEANYAYGDYA
+149 YIYGDYSI
-160 LKDNAN
+160 KDNQDA
-166 SATDGD
+166 ATDGD
-172 VDIALALYIAWKQW
+172 VDIALALYVAWMQW
-186 GDYMGVNDISGNPIS
+186 GDYMGINDARGNPIS
-201 YKKEMVDVIRGLVAM
+201 YKKELMDVLKGFIHLQ
-216 STRFPTENPQRS
+216 TRFPSDGEPRRYLS
-228 NTGEIGFDGYMKN
+228 GEIGLDGYLKN
-241 GDTWNEITGWASQ
+241 GNTWSEAT
-254 AANYFVE
+254 NYVTQ
-261 NGISKYPEFGGP
+261 NPMTVDGVSMRPEFAGP
-273 QAQHT
+273 CNVHT
-278 DYSAPAY
+278 DYLAPAY
-285 FREFHD
+285 FHEFYE
-291 LLQSLLSEGET
+291 LLEKENPNDVSEFEK
-302 NEWEIEQYRRAEASG
+302 NQFKRCAASC

-322 NWVGQNP
+322 NWISQNA
-329 KNIFMGETATVSG
+329 KNIFVGEEATVNGTSIT
-342 ANVVALDAG
+342 LHAG
-351 NQGGRFRSAWR
+351 NQGGRFRSVWR
-362 TALNYTWHG
+362 TALNYVWHG
-371 TPTYTWNPTT
+371 NPTYTWNPST
-381 HKVENGSNDYELK
+381 HTVSETSNTYEHDG
-394 ASKQLSGYMNS
+394 AVRYSNFMND
-405 PQDWGNIG
+405 PQGWDNAN
-413 CTEYGGG
+413 CTKFGGG
-420 PSVSYKGPSTL
+420 PKVTYKGPGTL
-431 NWEVMPNG
+431 HWDIEPDGGFPSSEFIFNWIAG
-439 ISPVSTFTLNWVPGT
+439 CGT
-454 GMPSAINAQDLDLAG
+454 MSAISAEDLELLG
-469 LLYRQCNIEWD
+469 VLYRTCNIEWD
-480 VKTGGDGYLTSVPV
+480 ITTGGDGYLTSVPH

-505 LIATGNHLA
+505 LTATGNHIA
-514 PSKMVAQPNMKI
+514 PGKMIAQPNMKI
-526 YRVVEDSVSCAY
+526 YRAIQDSLSFAY
-538 TGDQITYHLDYR
+538 TGDTFTYLLDYR

-556 AQNVTI
+556 AENVQI
-562 VEHVPDDFIFVSADR
+562 VEHVPDDFIFVSAER

-591 IGMVPGFKTG
+591 IGTVPGFKTG
-601 ALDVTKGRVS
+601 SLDVTKGQVRYTV
-611 YEAKIGPN
+611 KVGPQ
-619 ASGRYCTTASISCSN
+619 AFGRYCTTAEISCSN

-644 NAVTPTMQRN
+644 NYVTATMQRN
-654 CVDVIKRSL
+654 CVDVINRSL
-663 LIEKIANRE
+663 IIEKEANLE
-672 QVNPENNVVYT
+672 ETNPDHVVTYT
-683 INFENSSEAGWLD
+683 INFENSSKAGWLD
-696 GGRPRVGIAVS
+696 GGRPRVNIAFS
-707 NQVSSNQLKLR
+707 NGGLATQQEWLR

-733 NYRISYYL
+733 NYRVSYYMY
-741 FDASYKCLN
+741 DAARKSL
-750 GDAGC
+750 GDP
-755 ANGWTWASDCYEGRR
+755 GWGWYTAIYEGKRS
-770 TSSDNITLSRED
+770 SSDAISVSHET
-782 VVEGSDEYGRWNQRL
+782 VVEGEDAYGKWNQRMIL
-797 MLKFAPLLVTST
+797 QFAPLLVTTT
-809 GHISNYYGM
+809 GHLSNYYGM
-818 GSRVHRGGAEP
+818 GARIHRGGTEP
-829 LRVFGRLTPNYKEFD
+829 LRVAGYIHPNPWVDTDFS
-844 ATDDWSYNANIT
+844 DDWSW
-856 DADDGLYFPV
+856 DAGAQGAEDGAYYPV
-866 SPSWQEIDPATGA
+866 TPSWQRINQTTGQ
-879 SIRKDLNEYIPSIC
+879 SIETPVNEYIPSVC
-893 ETPRYTV
+893 DRPTHTV
-900 PNILVEEFDGYTWRR
+900 SNILVEEFDGYVWRR

-922 AGRDA
+922 AGRDMY
-927 ENVVIVDTLPKGL
+927 NVVVRDTLPKGL
-940 TFVAFQGNCPLSS
+940 TFIEFKNSCPLESF
-953 SGATWRTYKL
+953 GATMTTTRTS
-963 ADGRDVV
+963 DGRDVIV
-970 EWKIPMLRI
+970 WTIPTMQI
-979 KQKGSIV
+979 KQKGTIK
-986 YSATAKFP
+986 YTALAKFP
-994 SGATCQ
+994 SGKSCQ
-1000 SDDEDIDNLAWI
+1000 TDDEIIDNVAWI
-1012 YADLNSPI
+1012 YADMNSPI
-1020 ADTATVTVTCA
+1020 GDTASVTVTCA
-1031 KVPEPIVPT
+1031 KVPEPIEPT
-1040 TLSKTASVETVAVG
+1040 TLTKTPDVETVAVG
-1054 DEVTFTLKYEQTHG
+1054 DEVTYTLEYEQTHG
-1068 AIFNETEKNAS
+1068 FVTDNAGLNS
-1079 YWTQTAKGTIS
+1079 SDWTVS
-1090 GGKATLAQPNN
+1090 GGSVSN
-1101 GEEAKLTCKA
+1101 GKVTVNANSNSNVKYNY
-1111 SKSKNMFAQFDASLT
+1111 SYSKNIFVEADCQFAQYAETYWYFRDNVRLYLKVDYGVLKVECYNGNTRIKTADLVASSGNLHLAV
-1126 QYADVFF
+1126 QV
-1133 FVRDKITLK
+1133 
-1142 LNPQW
+1142 Q
-1147 DGINVD
+1147 
-1153 CIDNGTSLGSFSI
+1153 GS
-1166 AYDNSKPYHFALD
+1166 
-1179 ITDNILRLWFSNVS
+1179 ILRMWASETAS
-1193 VDTSVSAQVT
+1193 VDTSESAAFT
-1203 AEVRTLTPGC
+1203 AENISTTAGY
-1213 FGFYQTGSG
+1213 FGFINNAHG
-1222 NNSFSNIHV
+1222 NHSYSKIHV

-1236 YNLKIVDDFPSELEF
+1236 YDLSIVDDLPSELTY
-1251 VSATDG
+1251 VSSSNSGSKSGD
-1257 GTYTN
+1257 
-1262 GKVVWTKEQGMDNPI
+1262 KVTWTFEQGINNPI
-1277 PFGTK
+1277 PFGKK
-1282 YTVSVTARVNECS
+1282 YTVTVKTTVNSCNQ
-1295 EKIINEGHVELLGH
+1295 KIINTAHVNLLGH
-1309 SNDEI
+1309 DENEI
-1314 RAQAVVECGAGCPPK
+1314 RAQATVECGAGCPPK
-1329 PTVSSP
+1329 PTVTSP
-1335 VTYCQGATATTLTA
+1335 VTYCQGATATALTA

-1363 TAQSSITPSTSAAGT
+1363 TAQTSITPSTSAAGT

-1407 PTVTAPTAVCEGEA
+1407 PTVTATTPVCVGEE
-1421 ITLSAPLMQNATYAW
+1421 ITLSAPLMQNATYKW
-1436 TGPNGFS
+1436 TGPNSFT
-1443 STDRQV
+1443 STDREV
-1449 TVTSAA
+1449 TVSSSATTA
-1455 ALADAGEYSVVVT
+1455 HAGEYSVVVT
-1468 SQYDCES
+1468 SQYSCES
-1475 DAGTATVTVN
+1475 EPGTATIAVN
-1485 AVPDAPT
+1485 LVPDAPT
-1492 VTTPIQYCQNESVS
+1492 VTTPIQYCQNESVF

-1524 TTEFTSLVPSTA
+1524 ATEFTSLVPSTT

-1556 ADLEVQTLAPPE
+1556 ADLEVQTLEPPT
-1568 TPAIT
+1568 TPVIT
-1573 TNSPVCVGSKIELS
+1573 TNSPVCAGDKITLGTDAE
-1587 TSADGT
+1587 GT
-1593 YTWTGPN
+1593 YAWTGPN

-1605 DQNPEIASAT
+1605 DKNPEFANSIAASAGAYSLIVT
-1615 TAAAG
+1615 
-1620 EYTLVVK
+1620 
-1627 VGNCTSEAG
+1627 VGNCSSEAG

-1657 CAGEDITLSV
+1657 CEGEDITLSV

-1712 TTTVVVN
+1712 TTMVGVN

-1833 NNFTSTDKNPELAS
+1833 NNFTSTDKNPEIAS

-1860 KVGNCTSEAGT
+1860 KVGNCTSEAGK

-1891 VANPDVTL
+1891 VDNQNVTL

-1905 AGGTGSFNGTG
+1905 AGGTGSFSGTG
-1916 VSGTVFSPA
+1916 VSATVFSPA

-1975 LTGNQTSGTFTA
+1975 LTGNQTGGTFTA

-2035 VGGDAA
+2035 VGVDAA
-2041 EVYTKVSSGN
+2041 EVYTKVSSGT
-2051 VPALTATGTN
+2051 VPELSATGVN
-2061 MIWYSDEALTNQVGT
+2061 MIWYSDEALTTQVQT
-2076 GESYTPSETIVL
+2076 GDSYTPSETVVL
-2088 EGGQGRIG
+2088 DEGHGRIG

-2221 DLPSEVCLNSEEI
+2221 DLPAEVCLNSEEI
-2234 DFEPLKSQTNGVVMS
+2234 DFEPLKSQTDGVVMS
-2249 LWGDQGPETSFLPNK
+2249 LWGDQGPETSFLPDRSGTYK
-2264 KGKFNFEYS
+2264 FEYS
-2273 YTDAHGCTNSIQ
+2273 YTDAHGCTNSVQ

-2302 NQCEYSDLVDLSY
+2302 DQCEYNDPVDLSY

-2329 TPQNSFFLFNPAA
+2329 TTQSTFYLFNPAA
-2342 VEAGS
+2342 VTAGS
-2347 TSTITYTY
+2347 TTTITYTY

-2364 AQKTIQ
+2364 ATYDIKVNAKPEIHFLE
-2370 VIARPSVTF
+2370 ISE
-2379 NDVPSL
+2379 S
-2385 CVGGE
+2385 CVGSPQF
-2390 KHDLSQY
+2390 DLTQY
-2397 VTPITGTF
+2397 VQETTGSF
-2405 SGEYVDGTDFNPTTK
+2405 SGDHVVGTEFNPEEVGKFNVTYTLTENGCENSATQVVTVHKNPVVTITTNP
-2420 GSHKVSYTV
+2420 V
-2429 ESDGCSTT
+2429 E
-2437 VEKTIVVNE
+2437 
-2446 LPVLALEM
+2446 
-2454 NAVACVNTGNVTPQ
+2454 CVNTGEKTPV
-2468 LSPANGTFT
+2468 LSPVGGTLF
-2477 IDGEVSTTINTD
+2477 IDNIPKEATTINTD
-2489 NLSVGNHT
+2489 TLSIGNHT
-2497 LEYVYT
+2497 LFYAYFDEHNCPGQATETIEV
-2503 DPTTR
+2503 
-2508 CSNSISKPLEIRK
+2508 RK
-2521 IEKPTVTNKTV
+2521 IEKPIVANKTV

-2540 ITAQGNG
+2540 ITAIGNG
-2547 GTFEWT
+2547 GTLEWT

-2564 ISHSDASYAGEWEY
+2564 ISHSDASSAGEWNY
-2578 CVTESDGT
+2578 CVTENDGT
-2586 CTSEPACMTFSVIWC
+2586 CTSEPACMTFTVIWC
-2601 PAQAPHVTVS
+2601 PAQAPQVTVT

-2628 ESDEVPTFHVTGIED
+2628 ASDDVPTFHVTGIED

-2655 GYITTDSPEAYQN
+2655 SYISTATPQAYQN
-2668 NALKGKP
+2668 NAIKGKP
-2675 GEYSMSV
+2675 GTYSMSV
-2682 SQTTTGENGCTSIP
+2682 SQTTTGENACTSIP
-2696 TSVIVKI
+2696 TSVIVEIHDNPKI
-2703 HENPQIA
+2703 S
-2710 ITNDD
+2710 ITNTD

-2744 VIDNYFYPANA
+2744 VIDNYFYPTNA

-2784 VHHANKLSVVSPIT
+2784 VHHVDKLSVVSPIT

-2935 VTQTTTGTNGC
+2935 VTQTTLGTNGC
-2946 EGIAAPAT
+2946 EGVAAPAT

-2968 DVICMNEGVKTPKS
+2968 DVICMNEGTKTPKS

-2992 GEVVTQINPEDYMP
+2992 GEVVTQINPEDYMS

-3022 HAVEPSTNCYDE
+3022 RAVEPSTNCFDE
-3034 GCLKKTIEIREIPDV
+3034 DCMKKTIEIREIPEV

-3104 CVTETDG
+3104 CVTENDG

-3169 VAVGSSYT
+3169 VAIGGSYT

-3209 HTTPLPQI
+3209 HSTPIPSI

-3226 EQLVLTA
+3226 ERLILTS
-3233 DGEVL
+3233 DNEVL

-3251 APVHFVSYAEAGTYS
+3251 APVHIVSYSEAGDYT

-3276 TSNPITL
+3276 TSNPVTL
-3283 SIQVN
+3283 QIKIKK
-3288 DIPDEPVIQFENVCN
+3288 IPDAPEIQYENVCN
-3303 GNDVIFTAIG
+3303 GSDVIFTATG
-3313 EDIQWYKNGMPTETE
+3313 EDIQWYKNGMLTETDDPS
-3328 EATTLIEKTIL
+3328 TLIENTMFPGTI
-3339 PGVTTVEATQTKN
+3339 TVEATQTKN
-3352 GCTSPKATAT
+3352 GCTSPRATAT
-3362 AEIYAIPNK
+3362 AEVYAIPNK
-3371 PTPNNVTICEYNQI
+3371 PTANNVTICDYNEI
-3385 EPVSVVVQGNAE
+3385 EPVSVVVQGNADA
-3397 VTWYNDEMLSTVI
+3397 TWYNDEDM
-3410 ATSTTYKPTEKE
+3410 TSIVAMGTTYKPTQKE
-3422 TQTFYVTQ
+3422 SRSFYVTQ
-3430 TVNGCESEPVEV
+3430 TISGCESDPV
-3442 KFKVNAKP
+3442 KVMFRVNEKP
-3450 SDVVFKQSRD
+3450 GDVVFKETRD
-3460 IEECEGTRVTII
+3460 IEECEGNKVTIN
-3472 AESSNTIFWYE
+3472 ASSTNTIFWYE
-3483 EGDDNPIFTGRFFTI
+3483 QGDDNPIFMGRAFTI

-3525 KVTLIAGPTFALIEK
+3525 KVKLIAGPTYALVEK
-3540 QDTICEYEN
+3540 QDTICEYEK
-3549 PGRLVVTRQNEN
+3549 PGRLIVTKQNEN
-3561 ETVTWIDPSG
+3561 ETVSWIAPSG

-3585 VRLSLKPGSYIFKV
+3585 ASLKLKPGTYTFKA

-3604 SCSFETRK
+3604 MCSYETRK
-3612 ETTLKYV
+3612 ETALKYV
-3619 VQPKPEA
+3619 VYPKPEA
-3626 PQLTKTA
+3626 PKLEKTA
-3633 FCFDGQPVTLSTKAK
+3633 FCFDGQPVTLETNAK
-3648 NPIWYSENNS
+3648 NPIWYNENDAVMVAYS
-3658 ILSVF
+3658 Q
-3663 SPEYATIYSSVGEYS
+3663 EYATIYSQPGDYSV
-3678 IKMTQNI
+3678 KMTQNS
-3685 NDCTSDTV
+3685 NGCTSDTV
-3693 SLPFLISALP
+3693 SLPFLISAIP
-3703 LPTITGANKVC
+3703 VPTITGENHVC
-3714 EGANESYVVTK
+3714 AGANESYVVTK
-3725 SDEDNTIKWQVTGDR
+3725 SDEGNSAKWKVTGNR

-3746 SYGSGFVRSIDWMTE
+3746 AYGSGFVRSIDWIEE
-3761 GFDTI
+3761 GLDTI

-3773 YGCRGE
+3773 YGCVGE
-3779 NEYPIEVLSAPDAQF
+3779 NQYPIEVITAPDAQF

-3809 TSEPQILNNK
+3809 TSEEQILVSK
-3819 GIEKEYHV
+3819 GVEKEYHV

-3832 FGRNTDTARVLQNDE
+3832 FGRNTDTATVLRNEE
-3847 VFEEKYRYGDYCAR
+3847 VFEEKYRYGDYFAR
-3861 MTAINEFGCATSVT
+3861 MTAVNEFGCATSVT

-3881 VAHALYVPTA
+3881 VAHALYIPTA
-3891 FAPMSASGEIR
+3891 FSPLSVSGEIR
-3902 VFKPKGFNCST
+3902 VFRPKGFNCST

-3923 NLVYYSEGVDDHG
+3923 NLVYYSEGVDEHG
-3936 GPVCEWDGKVDGK
+3936 GPICEWDGKVNGK
-3949 MMQCGT
+3949 IMQAGT
-3955 YRYKIEVTFEDHSE
+3955 YRYKVEVTFEDHSE
-3969 ENLKITQSVKPIWG
+3969 ENMKITQSVKPIWG
-3983 NVVLTR
+3983 NVMLTR